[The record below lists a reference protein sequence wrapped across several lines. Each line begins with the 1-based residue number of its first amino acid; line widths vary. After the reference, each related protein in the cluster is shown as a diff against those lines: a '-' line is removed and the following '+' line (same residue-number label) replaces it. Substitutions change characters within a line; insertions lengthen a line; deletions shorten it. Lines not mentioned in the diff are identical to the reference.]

1 MKRVIAV
8 DLGGT
13 NIKAGLVDRNGDI
26 LKQAGV
32 PTMAHEGPERVVDRI
47 ADLARDL
54 RGKDTEGLVGIAVGA
69 PGPLHPTSGLIYTTP
84 NMPGWENFQL
94 RDALRKRLDMR
105 VEVENDA
112 NCAALGESWKG
123 AGREARTMILL
134 TLGTGIGGGILI
146 DGRPI
151 NGSQMAA
158 GEVGHTVI
166 NFNGPKC
173 NCGNHGCLEAYC
185 GTPGIVSRAWE
196 HLEKPGTVS
205 VLRDWAGDD
214 RFNLTPEMISKAA
227 AKGDGVALFVLRET
241 GKLLGVGI
249 VTLVNLFAPDIVVL
263 GGGVAAAGEVLFS
276 AVREEVRRRALP
288 PANEQVKIVAAA
300 LGNNAGIVGAAALFF
315 GPSPRPD

>member
-1 MKRVIAV
+1 MKTVIAI

-13 NIKAGLVDRNGDI
+13 NIKSGLVSENGEI
-26 LKQAGV
+26 LSQASS
-32 PTMAHEGPERVVDRI
+32 PTLAHEGPEKVADRM
-47 ADLARDL
+47 AELARQL
-54 RGKDTEGLVGIAVGA
+54 GQNAPGAPVGVGVGS

-94 RDALRKRLDMR
+94 RDALNKRLKMR
-105 VEVENDA
+105 IEVENDA
-112 NCAALGESWKG
+112 NCAAMGESWKG
-123 AGREARTMILL
+123 AGQGAGTMILL

-151 NGSQMAA
+151 NGTRMAA

-166 NFNGPKC
+166 NYAGPKC

-185 GTPGIVSRAWE
+185 GAPGIVSRAWE

-205 VLRDWAGDD
+205 VLRDLAGND

-249 VTLVNLFAPDIVVL
+249 VTLVNLFAPDVVVL
-263 GGGVAAAGEVLFS
+263 GGGVAAAGEVLFG
-276 AVREEVRRRALP
+276 AVREEVRRRALT
-288 PANEQVKIVAAA
+288 PANEQVKIVSAA
-300 LGNNAGIVGAAALFF
+300 LGNNAGIVGAAALYF
-315 GPSPRPD
+315 GPSPRTA